1 MRYISTRGR
10 AATVGFT
17 EALLAGLAED
27 GGLYA
32 PAAWPSLSPRA
43 IAAFA
48 GRPYAEVAAEI
59 LGLFT
64 AGEIE
69 TATLRAICE
78 TAYGAFDHPA
88 VAPLRQLAP
97 GRFLLELFHGPTLA
111 FKDIAMRVL
120 AGLIAHALAER
131 GRTAT
136 IVTATSGDTGGAAA
150 AAFAGMAGVRLVVL
164 YPEGRVSDVQR
175 RFMTTTGA
183 DNVRCLALDG
193 DFDACQGI
201 LKALFAD
208 RAFAAETGLAAVNSI
223 NFARIAAQCV
233 YYFTAAA
240 SLGAPH
246 REVAFTVPTG
256 NFGDAFAGWAARRMG
271 LPVARLTVATNAN
284 DIVARALNEGLYRPG
299 PAIATRSPAMD
310 IQVASNFERLHFE
323 YAGRDNLET
332 AAAFSAFART
342 GEIALP
348 PAMRDSLAE
357 LFAGRSVSPAATDES
372 MRRAFAQTGVLV
384 DPHTAV
390 GLAAADLAAADL
402 APADAAAERLDPR
415 IPMVVLA
422 TADPAKFPEA
432 TAAAG
437 LTPKAPPRGL
447 LDRPERIDALPA
459 DAGAVKAYVRAWK

>member
-1 MRYISTRGR
+1 MRFISTRGR
-10 AATVGFT
+10 AAPVGFV

-27 GGLYA
+27 GGLHA
-32 PAAWPSLSPRA
+32 PAAWPSLAPET
-43 IAAFA
+43 IASFA

-69 TATLRAICE
+69 TAALRAICE
-78 TAYGAFDHPA
+78 KAYGAFAHPA

-120 AGLIAHALAER
+120 AGLIAHALTER

-164 YPEGRVSDVQR
+164 YPQGRVSDVQR
-175 RFMTTTGA
+175 RFMTATGA
-183 DNVRCLALDG
+183 DNVRCLALGG
-193 DFDACQGI
+193 DFDACQGV

-223 NFARIAAQCV
+223 NFARIAAQTV

-284 DIVARALNEGLYRPG
+284 DIVARALDEGLYRPG

-348 PAMRDSLAE
+348 RAMREALAE
-357 LFAGRSVSPAATDES
+357 LFEGRSVSPAATEAA

-390 GLAAADLAAADL
+390 GLAAADLAAAD
-402 APADAAAERLDPR
+402 AAAADSAAPLDPR

-432 TAAAG
+432 VAAAG
-437 LTPKAPPRGL
+437 LTPRAPPPGL